1 MRKRRATLN
10 KLILYDFLM
19 KFVECVLVI
28 TLTKPIE
35 NNIPTKHHHLSTLLE
50 LNINPEGAQGA
61 LFNFFGPSENFLR
74 ILKKKFRRAWIIYKK
89 NRWYVNFLSFHLI

>member
-10 KLILYDFLM
+10 KLILFDFLM

-35 NNIPTKHHHLSTLLE
+35 NNIPTKHHYLSTLLE

-74 ILKKKFRRAWIIYKK
+74 IKKKNSVELGLFTRKIDGT
-89 NRWYVNFLSFHLI
+89 LISYPFI